1 MNFEITS
8 RLTGA
13 KKEKWLELIKSAGL
27 FAEGDELRTLLVYD
41 GDEIIAA
48 GSREGCVLKLIAVAD
63 SHRGEDITASI
74 LTELRRDAFA
84 DGYTHLF
91 LYTKPQNR
99 YTFESLF
106 FYPVIETED
115 FLVMEN
121 KKDGLSD
128 FLESLPP
135 APPSGRVGAIVMNAN
150 PFTLGHR
157 ALAARAA
164 SECDKVFLFVLS
176 EDKSEFS
183 PRDRL
188 EMVRRGVA
196 DIENLT
202 VLSTGPYLISSVT
215 FPTYF
220 IKDRDRARVAA
231 CELDVRMFCEKLA
244 PRLGITHRYVGTEPT
259 SRLTAEYNEILKRE
273 LPRAGITVCEVERVG
288 TGGVPISASE
298 VRRLIKKGDTGAL
311 RHLIPVTTIE
321 YLQKNEFI

>member
-1 MNFEITS
+1 MAQILLYNDIKGANAQISRSPKGEEADIMNFEITS
-8 RLTGA
+8 RPSGA
-13 KKEKWLELIKSAGL
+13 KKEKWLELIKGAGL
-27 FAEGDELRTLLVYD
+27 FAEGEELRTLLVYD

-48 GSREGCVLKLIAVAD
+48 GSREGFVLKLIAVAD

-157 ALAARAA
+157 ALADRAA
-164 SECDKVFLFVLS
+164 SECDRVFLFVLS

-231 CELDVRMFCEKLA
+231 CELDVRMFCE
-244 PRLGITHRYVGTEPT
+244 RSV
-259 SRLTAEYNEILKRE
+259 N
-273 LPRAGITVCEVERVG
+273 
-288 TGGVPISASE
+288 PISKCVLKMTRISLFILSPFNK
-298 VRRLIKKGDTGAL
+298 RKSKNL
-311 RHLIPVTTIE
+311 E
-321 YLQKNEFI
+321 YSKLYSIIS